1 MILFIEV
8 IFIFINFIE
17 DRFKHKTLLSFFFI
31 FIAITN
37 LLELTYNI
45 LKYYDEDLVLKKK
58 IKDKL
63 KWVSLFHT
71 FLLLILS
78 WMTFV
83 KMKIKTTIFY

>member
-1 MILFIEV
+1 MILFIGV

-71 FLLLILS
+71 LLLLILS
-78 WMTFV
+78 WMAFV
-83 KMKIKTTIFY
+83 KMKIKTTVFY

>member
-8 IFIFINFIE
+8 IFIFIIFIE
-17 DRFKHKTLLSFFFI
+17 DRFKHKALLSFFFI

-45 LKYYDEDLVLKKK
+45 LKYYDEDLILKKK

-71 FLLLILS
+71 FFLLILS

-83 KMKIKTTIFY
+83 KMKIKTTVFY

>member
-1 MILFIEV
+1 MILFIGV

-58 IKDKL
+58 L
-63 KWVSLFHT
+63 KINLNGFLYFILF
-71 FLLLILS
+71 F
-78 WMTFV
+78 F
-83 KMKIKTTIFY
+83 

>member
-1 MILFIEV
+1 MILFIGV

-45 LKYYDEDLVLKKK
+45 VNYYDENLV
-58 IKDKL
+58 
-63 KWVSLFHT
+63 
-71 FLLLILS
+71 
-78 WMTFV
+78 
-83 KMKIKTTIFY
+83 